1 VAPALP
7 LGLVARRDRPS
18 PGSLSF
24 FALIGLGF
32 LLLEVVLIQRFVLFL
47 GFPTYALSVVL
58 FTLLVFTGVGSLLT
72 GRAERA
78 PRRTLAA
85 TLGVA
90 CVMIAVG
97 AFGLQPLLR
106 TLIDLPFAAR
116 VACSVALMGPVGVAL
131 GMAMPIG
138 LRRLAALHP
147 TGVAWAWGVNG
158 ITSVLGSVLAIL
170 IAINFGFT
178 ATTLV
183 GLVCYAGALLH
194 ALAGEWPARAAELSP
209 SARRRETPARRPAE
223 GALPAGSAPP

>member
-1 VAPALP
+1 VALALP

-106 TLIDLPFAAR
+106 TLIDLLRGARRVLGGADGTRRSGARDGDADRPAPARGAPPHGGGVGLGRERHHLRARVSAGDPDRHQLRFHGDTGGARLLRGGSAAR
-116 VACSVALMGPVGVAL
+116 AGRRVAGPRGRAQPL
-131 GMAMPIG
+131 GP
-138 LRRLAALHP
+138 
-147 TGVAWAWGVNG
+147 
-158 ITSVLGSVLAIL
+158 
-170 IAINFGFT
+170 
-178 ATTLV
+178 
-183 GLVCYAGALLH
+183 
-194 ALAGEWPARAAELSP
+194 
-209 SARRRETPARRPAE
+209 
-223 GALPAGSAPP
+223 